1 MRAYS
6 FASNRNRKKTTHTR
20 KNTLTV
26 PVEKDILE
34 AENKTEITRRVNDR
48 VKNYAQ
54 SR

>member
-1 MRAYS
+1 MRLIETE
-6 FASNRNRKKTTHTR
+6 KKLHTR
-20 KNTLTV
+20 KKTLTV
-26 PVEKDILE
+26 PEEKSILE